1 MRGIMARPTCF
12 GLIVAT
18 RNIFN
23 GALAEDARKQLLA
36 KMDQLG
42 YDYVIPPA
50 TATRNGA
57 IETVKDA
64 IICAELFRKES
75 ARIDGIV
82 VVLPNFGDE
91 LGVVETILRA
101 RLDVPVLVQ
110 ASDDENDKVSL
121 AQRRDSFCGKLS
133 VCNNLFQNGISFTD
147 TATHTC
153 AVDSAAFAEDLRRF
167 AAVCRT
173 VRGLKSARVGQ
184 IGTRPGAFRTV
195 RYSEKLL
202 QATGIVV
209 EPIDLS
215 EILERARKV
224 PAGDGDLA
232 AKIAAIRAYGRL
244 APDVPAERLERQA
257 RFGLV
262 VERWMDENELD
273 ASAIQCWDS
282 IQYNYG
288 CASCLS
294 MSMMGEGGRPS
305 ACETDIAGAVS
316 MYALL
321 LAGGNPPGFLDWN
334 NNFAGHPDKCVGTH
348 CANYPKSF
356 YGTEPEIG
364 TLDILGNTIGREHCF
379 GAVKGKVQP
388 GEMTFF
394 RISTDDTEGRI
405 KGYVGHGRF
414 TADPYGMDGGI
425 AVCEVPRLRKLMATL
440 CANGFEHHV
449 AMARGSWA
457 PVLRE
462 ATEKYLGW
470 ALYDH
475 TGGDPEAAVLL

>member
-1 MRGIMARPTCF
+1 MRGIMARRTCF
-12 GLIVAT
+12 GLIVGT

-23 GALAEDARKQLLA
+23 GELAKEARKQLLA
-36 KMDQLG
+36 KLDKLG
-42 YDYVIPPA
+42 CDYVIPA
-50 TATRNGA
+50 EGATRNGA
-57 IETVKDA
+57 IESVKDA
-64 IICAELFRKES
+64 ALCAELFRKES

-82 VVLPNFGDE
+82 VVLPNFSDE
-91 LGVVETILRA
+91 LGVVETLMRA
-101 RLDVPVLVQ
+101 RLDVPVLIQ

-121 AQRRDSFCGKLS
+121 SQRRDSFCGKLS
-133 VCNNLFQNGISFTD
+133 VCSNLFQNGIRFTD

-153 AVDSAAFAEDLRRF
+153 AVDSPAFSADIARF

-173 VRGLKSARVGQ
+173 VRGLRTARVGQ

-195 RYSEKLL
+195 RYSEKLM
-202 QATGIVV
+202 QATGIAV

-215 EILERARKV
+215 EILGRANKV
-224 PAGDGDLA
+224 KADDPDLKAKLA
-232 AKIAAIRAYGRL
+232 AIKAYGRL
-244 APDVPAERLERQA
+244 APDTVAERLERQA

-262 VERWMDENELD
+262 VERWMDENDLD

-334 NNFAGHPDKCVGTH
+334 NNFTGHPDKCVGTH

-364 TLDILGNTIGREHCF
+364 TLDILGNTIGREFCF

-394 RISTDDTEGRI
+394 RISTDDTAGRI
-405 KGYVGHGRF
+405 KG
-414 TADPYGMDGGI
+414 
-425 AVCEVPRLRKLMATL
+425 
-440 CANGFEHHV
+440 
-449 AMARGSWA
+449 
-457 PVLRE
+457 
-462 ATEKYLGW
+462 
-470 ALYDH
+470 
-475 TGGDPEAAVLL
+475 